1 MSSLNSVALSVLYAG
16 IHLLEAMGFVVIMVS
31 AFRAFWE
38 YWTERTSE
46 RLHFDRLRLAEGLAS
61 GLEFKLGGEI
71 LRTVVVQNWEEII
84 VVGAI
89 VVLRA
94 LMSLMIHWEIRHEK
108 EVTQR
113 HYHTHK
119 TSPKPE

>member
-1 MSSLNSVALSVLYAG
+1 MEFVSVISLRVLSLG
-16 IHLLEAMGFVVIMVS
+16 IHLLEAMGFVVILVS
-31 AFRAFWE
+31 GVRAFWD
-38 YWTERTSE
+38 YWTVRTSE

-71 LRTVVVQNWEEII
+71 LRTVVVQDWEEIL

-94 LMSLMIHWEIRHEK
+94 LMSLMINWEILHQRKGRHSPYPRHE
-108 EVTQR
+108 
-113 HYHTHK
+113 
-119 TSPKPE
+119 

>member
-1 MSSLNSVALSVLYAG
+1 MDFLSVISLKILHLG
-16 IHLLEAMGFVVIMVS
+16 IHLLEAMGFVVILVS
-31 AFRAFWE
+31 GIRAFWE
-38 YWTERTSE
+38 YWTVRTSE

-71 LRTVVVQNWEEII
+71 LRTVVVQSWEEIL

-94 LMSLMIHWEIRHEK
+94 LMALMINWEILHQRKGRYSPFSRHE
-108 EVTQR
+108 
-113 HYHTHK
+113 
-119 TSPKPE
+119 

>member
-1 MSSLNSVALSVLYAG
+1 MELMSDIGSRILYFG
-16 IHLLEAMGFVVIMVS
+16 IHLLDAMGFVVILVS
-31 AFRAFWE
+31 GIRAFWD
-38 YWTERTSE
+38 YWTVRTSA

-71 LRTVVVQNWEEII
+71 LRTVVIQDWEEIL

-94 LMSLMIHWEIRHEK
+94 LMSLMINWEILHQRKSRHAPLSRHE
-108 EVTQR
+108 
-113 HYHTHK
+113 
-119 TSPKPE
+119 